1 MNKTNRQQVILTL
14 LDKEVVSTQEALR
27 QSLKASGFNVTQ
39 ATLSRDLKELGVVK
53 RSTESGVYKYAVD
66 DSSNDI
72 PVTGC
77 EPSGN
82 LIVVKTE
89 TGLAA
94 AVAYKI
100 DAMGLRSVLGT
111 VAGEDTLLVV
121 LSKGAKAESVQED
134 LLRRLR
140 QV

>member
-14 LDKEVVSTQEALR
+14 LEKEIVSTQEALR
-27 QSLKASGFNVTQ
+27 ESLKSLGFDVTQ

-53 RSTESGVYKYAVD
+53 RSIENGVYKYSLD

-72 PVTGC
+72 PVTSC
-77 EPSGN
+77 ETSGN

-100 DAMGLRSVLGT
+100 DAMGLPSVLGT

-121 LSKGAKAESVQED
+121 LSRGTKAESVRED